1 MKLYQNEISSATSR
15 VRIALALKGLTA
27 EALPVS
33 ILGEDAESRQ
43 AGYRSVNPQGLV
55 PALLTDSGVL
65 LTQSLAIVEYLDEI
79 KPEPPLLPD
88 TAEGRA
94 QARSIAL
101 AIAAEIHALLPPRI
115 GLHLGKVFQ
124 ADADAITA
132 WRGRRGNGRSRD
144 DDRRPQAGSLRRWG
158 SAWYCRDLP
167 LPAGDQRPAPRLRSR
182 PLAWYRGDRR
192 QTGGDIGFPGECAG
206 AETMIQSMKNRPQ
219 VTAAD
224 SLLVF

>member
-27 EALPVS
+27 EALPVT
-33 ILGEDAESRQ
+33 ILGENSESRQ

-79 KPEPPLLPD
+79 KPEPRLLPD

-94 QARSIAL
+94 LARSIAL

-115 GLHLGKVFQ
+115 GLHLKTAFQ
-124 ADADAITA
+124 ADADAIAA
-132 WRGRRGNGRSRD
+132 WSRHWVGEGMGAVETMIAGRRQGAFVVG
-144 DDRRPQAGSLRRWG
+144 DRPSIADIFLFPQAISARRLG
-158 SAWYCRDLP
+158 LDLTQWP
-167 LPAGDQRPAPRLRSR
+167 NIAEIVAKLEAIPAFHENAPAPR
-182 PLAWYRGDRR
+182 
-192 QTGGDIGFPGECAG
+192 
-206 AETMIQSMKNRPQ
+206 K
-219 VTAAD
+219 
-224 SLLVF
+224 

>member
-27 EALPVS
+27 EELPVS
-33 ILGEDAESRQ
+33 ILGENAESRQ

-65 LTQSLAIVEYLDEI
+65 ITQSLAIVEYLDEI

-94 QARSIAL
+94 RARAIAL

-115 GLHLGKVFQ
+115 GLHLGKAFQ
-124 ADADAITA
+124 ADADAIAA
-132 WRGRRGNGRSRD
+132 WSRHWIGEGMGAVERMIAGRRQGAFAVG
-144 DDRRPQAGSLRRWG
+144 DRPSIADIFLFPQAISARRFG
-158 SAWYCRDLP
+158 FDLTQWRNIAEIVAK
-167 LPAGDQRPAPRLRSR
+167 LEAIPAFHENAPAPR
-182 PLAWYRGDRR
+182 
-192 QTGGDIGFPGECAG
+192 
-206 AETMIQSMKNRPQ
+206 K
-219 VTAAD
+219 
-224 SLLVF
+224 

>member
-27 EALPVS
+27 EALPVT
-33 ILGEDAESRQ
+33 ILGEDSESRQ
-43 AGYRSVNPQGLV
+43 AGYRGVNPQGLV

-65 LTQSLAIVEYLDEI
+65 ITQSLAIVEYLDEI

-115 GLHLGKVFQ
+115 GLHLGKAFQ
-124 ADADAITA
+124 ADADAIAA
-132 WRGRRGNGRSRD
+132 WNRHWVGEGMAAVETMITGRRQGAFAVGD
-144 DDRRPQAGSLRRWG
+144 QPGIAEIFLFPQAISARRLG
-158 SAWYCRDLP
+158 FDLARWP
-167 LPAGDQRPAPRLRSR
+167 GIAEIVSRLEAIPAFQENAPAPRR
-182 PLAWYRGDRR
+182 
-192 QTGGDIGFPGECAG
+192 
-206 AETMIQSMKNRPQ
+206 
-219 VTAAD
+219 
-224 SLLVF
+224 

>member
-27 EALPVS
+27 EALPVT
-33 ILGEDAESRQ
+33 ILGEDSESRQ

-79 KPEPPLLPD
+79 QPEPPLLPD

-94 QARSIAL
+94 LARSIAL

-115 GLHLGKVFQ
+115 GLHLKTAFQ
-124 ADADAITA
+124 ADSDAIAA
-132 WRGRRGNGRSRD
+132 WSRHWIGEGMGAVETMIAGRRQGAFVVG
-144 DDRRPQAGSLRRWG
+144 DRPSIADIFLFPQAISARRLG
-158 SAWYCRDLP
+158 FDLTQWP
-167 LPAGDQRPAPRLRSR
+167 NIAEIVAKLEAIPAFHENAPAPR
-182 PLAWYRGDRR
+182 
-192 QTGGDIGFPGECAG
+192 
-206 AETMIQSMKNRPQ
+206 K
-219 VTAAD
+219 
-224 SLLVF
+224 

>member
-27 EALPVS
+27 EALPVT
-33 ILGEDAESRQ
+33 ILGEDSESRQ
-43 AGYRSVNPQGLV
+43 AGYRSINPQGLV

-65 LTQSLAIVEYLDEI
+65 ITQSLAIVEYLDEI

-115 GLHLGKVFQ
+115 GLHLKTAFQ
-124 ADADAITA
+124 ADADAIAA
-132 WRGRRGNGRSRD
+132 WSRHWIGEGMGAVETMIASRRQGAFVVG
-144 DDRRPQAGSLRRWG
+144 DRPSIADIFLFPQAISARRFG
-158 SAWYCRDLP
+158 FDLTQWRNIAEIVAK
-167 LPAGDQRPAPRLRSR
+167 LETMPAFHENAPAPR
-182 PLAWYRGDRR
+182 
-192 QTGGDIGFPGECAG
+192 
-206 AETMIQSMKNRPQ
+206 K
-219 VTAAD
+219 
-224 SLLVF
+224 